1 MLGLGV
7 VRAAIDEHLDLVELV
22 HPDDVA
28 GRPRWMAAERDRRK
42 APGNRIRL
50 TGQLV
55 RPEPFTCGYGIV
67 IPFRGTLGAPEVP
80 NTLSIPLRV

>member
-1 MLGLGV
+1 MPAGRPQEPAGN
-7 VRAAIDEHLDLVELV
+7 
-22 HPDDVA
+22 

-55 RPEPFTCGYGIV
+55 RLKPLSCGYGLV
-67 IPFRGTLGAPEVP
+67 TAFRGTLGAREVSS
-80 NTLSIPLRV
+80 TLSMAARV